1 MKKFHCSSLISLT
14 KATLPMRARMSPHIT
29 LNPYSTQ
36 LVDNLNRMMTAS
48 GGSPQHHIYQVAM
61 TPQLSNLTNT
71 LKKKKCVGGHR
82 GECLHSRTM
91 TPLQSDS
98 SVRSDS
104 LTPLGDNDTDTEIL
118 PHSTAQDVVFRAVSP
133 HGHVYWEIDP
143 KRPNKLASTI
153 HGAAGHLGHSDE
165 DTHND
170 LHNMSDF
177 SEDDASKLTAASDR
191 SRQSSSR
198 FSDNRPLLSSSSPC
212 HVMSP
217 LPESMV
223 STTPIIMPPYSPNQ
237 RFMTLS
243 SQAHPQVQTQFS
255 TRTRLGRTQPRQ
267 RPEAS
272 DQQQFQVPDLR
283 LTEQLQ
289 QQIQIP
295 DLRRIPVS
303 VKSSEYIM
311 AKIQNHMD
319 QSQKRNGKNN
329 RQEREV

>member
-1 MKKFHCSSLISLT
+1 
-14 KATLPMRARMSPHIT
+14 MRARMSPHIT

-36 LVDNLNRMMTAS
+36 LVDNLNRMMTLHS
-48 GGSPQHHIYQVAM
+48 NGHVYQVAM
-61 TPQLSNLTNT
+61 SPQLSNLTNT
-71 LKKKKCVGGHR
+71 LKKKKCVGGHT
-82 GECLHSRTM
+82 GPCQHSGPGSRTI

-104 LTPLGDNDTDTEIL
+104 LTPLGADSNDTESEIL
-118 PHSTAQDVVFRAVSP
+118 PPHSSPATASPADVVFRAVSP

-143 KRPNKLASTI
+143 KRPGKLA
-153 HGAAGHLGHSDE
+153 GRAGQLSDE
-165 DTHND
+165 DTQAD

-177 SEDDASKLTAASDR
+177 SEDDVSKLAGSDR

-198 FSDNRPLLSSSSPC
+198 FSDNRPLLASSSPC
-212 HVMSP
+212 HVMQP
-217 LPESMV
+217 LPETMTSMAP
-223 STTPIIMPPYSPNQ
+223 SYASYSPTH
-237 RFMTLS
+237 RFS
-243 SQAHPQVQTQFS
+243 SLQKAQPQAYNNPFP

-267 RPEAS
+267 QQQLHDV
-272 DQQQFQVPDLR
+272 DQQQFQQQYQVPDLR

-289 QQIQIP
+289 QQVQIP

-319 QSQKRNGKNN
+319 LRNSKPSANS